1 MGRAGRQPG
10 EDIAQV
16 RPARPEDGVGLSALL
31 GVLGYPCPAEEA
43 AQRVLDLREDLNQ
56 SLLVADTEGQLAGLV
71 CCDLSYYLPLGA
83 LTCRITALSVAEF
96 AQRQGIGR
104 LLLREAESLARSAG
118 LCAEAVRLLDNED
131 HQALVDAG
139 TGSCTPGTLDAR
151 ALGALPRERRTD
163 PRPPRLNRTGGA
175 IPRPVPRPA

>member
-118 LCAEAVRLLDNED
+118 AVRIELTSAAHRED
-131 HQALVDAG
+131 AHAFDRACGYSEGAVRFVKHLGDA
-139 TGSCTPGTLDAR
+139 
-151 ALGALPRERRTD
+151 
-163 PRPPRLNRTGGA
+163 
-175 IPRPVPRPA
+175 

>member
-118 LCAEAVRLLDNED
+118 AVRIELTSAPHRED
-131 HQALVDAG
+131 AHAFYRACGYSEGAVRFVKHLGDA
-139 TGSCTPGTLDAR
+139 
-151 ALGALPRERRTD
+151 
-163 PRPPRLNRTGGA
+163 
-175 IPRPVPRPA
+175 